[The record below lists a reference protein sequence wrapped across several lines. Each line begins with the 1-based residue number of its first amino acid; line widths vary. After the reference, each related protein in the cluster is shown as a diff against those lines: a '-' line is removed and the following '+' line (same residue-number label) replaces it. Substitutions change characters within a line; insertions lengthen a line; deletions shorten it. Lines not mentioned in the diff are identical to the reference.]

1 MHSTTFLGSDL
12 MKSNLFQIGLR
23 SITAAQPFGKKLKDD
38 EIQFL
43 WLALPQAVKDAVSDE
58 AWAYAC
64 NQALMDPAP
73 NKDLPVHYRV
83 LSYIYRLEN
92 NQPNFVWGLKTD
104 LRDRM
109 MSAGQFNPQVLPET
123 PTQHPDQFLPVTNP
137 LLKGAF

>member
-23 SITAAQPFGKKLKDD
+23 SITAAQPFGKKLQDD

-43 WLALPQAVKDAVSDE
+43 WLTLPQTVKDSVSDE

-73 NKDLPVHYRV
+73 NKELPVHFRILSYVYRV
-83 LSYIYRLEN
+83 ESGH
-92 NQPNFVWGLKTD
+92 PNFDWGLKQD
-104 LRDRM
+104 LPNRM
-109 MSAGQFNPQVLPET
+109 LNASSFNSHAVLE
-123 PTQHPDQFLPVTNP
+123 PDQPEALPPVTNP